1 MERLTTYIS
10 EYKREMICRYEDCM
24 TDEEYCP
31 HLNEDNCPCLQEIL
45 EKLANYE
52 NLEKRLQ
59 NIYGDHHGLLDEV
72 VAGLERHEKIDLPQ
86 QVIKSRLLIDESV
99 DQWEEYKTLD
109 KQGKLLKLPCAV
121 GDTVYVIPSK
131 ANYGINIVN
140 GQKENNRVHEQI
152 VDHIEIYRSGYLLST
167 CDGISSVT
175 EEFYRVTWFLTRE
188 EADTALEELERGYK
202 EMGYEIN

>member
-10 EYKREMICRYEDCM
+10 EYKREMICRYEDCD
-24 TDEEYCP
+24 TCEEYCP
-31 HLNEDNCPCLQEIL
+31 HLNEDNCPCLQEVL
-45 EKLANYE
+45 EKLAEYE
-52 NLEKRLQ
+52 DLEEIFRSKMTDAACEFLS
-59 NIYGDHHGLLDEV
+59 DKEEFAKWLDRNKWI
-72 VAGLERHEKIDLPQ
+72 AK
-86 QVIKSRLLIDESV
+86 KCDEYARA
-99 DQWEEYKTLD
+99 EE
-109 KQGKLLKLPCAV
+109 QGKLLKPPCAV

-175 EEFYRVTWFLTRE
+175 EEFYRVTWFLTKE
-188 EADTALEELERGYK
+188 EANTALEELARECK